1 MGLDSI
7 EILVKV
13 EQTFGISIPDREAE
27 KIITVGDFHDAVWRH
42 LEGKYSDKC
51 KTQLLFYRL
60 RISFFDS
67 FRIARNDI
75 RPDSS
80 VNDIFPAERRRE
92 QYFEFAAAN
101 NIKLPALTLAKPWG
115 SFLAYFGI
123 AAIVGGL
130 ALSLILINFFDYTK
144 WTLFIPVA
152 GIILTVFVSGLL
164 NPKRTVIKPSSLR
177 EFTEKLLSMN
187 YAAIV
192 KDDGINRKE
201 VELVINHIL
210 VDMAGLEMEEVTPEK
225 KIHHDLGID

>member
-27 KIITVGDFHDAVWRH
+27 KIITVGDFHDAVWKH

-60 RISFFDS
+60 RKSFFDS
-67 FRIARNDI
+67 FQVERNDI

-80 VNDIFPAERRRE
+80 LNDIFPAERRRE
-92 QYFEFAAAN
+92 QYFNFAAAN
-101 NIKLPALTLAKPWG
+101 NITLPDLALAKPWD
-115 SFLAYFGI
+115 SFLTYFGI
-123 AAIVGGL
+123 ASIVGGL
-130 ALSLILINFFDYTK
+130 VLSLILIIFFDYTK
-144 WTLFIPVA
+144 WTLLIPVA
-152 GIILTVFVSGLL
+152 GIVLTGFISGLL
-164 NPKRTVIKPSSLR
+164 NPKRTVIEPSSLR

-192 KDDGINRKE
+192 KDNGINRKE

-210 VDMAGLEMEEVTPEK
+210 VDLVGLEMADVAPEK